1 MVFGTRGG
9 FHNLHLVDEAQTHI
23 SRLNWLLVVLIPS
36 LCLSYK
42 CRAPNT
48 CKQCTPQTTADLVV
62 HGGAASLPT
71 QPALVHAAVAMSS
84 APTNVVSKRAS
95 GGGDSP
101 GSPWQLAIC

>member
-9 FHNLHLVDEAQTHI
+9 FHNLHLVDEAQTHT
-23 SRLNWLLVVLIPS
+23 SRLDWLLVVLIPS

-71 QPALVHAAVAMSS
+71 QPALVHAAAAMWS
-84 APTNVVSKRAS
+84 APINLVSKRIS
-95 GGGDSP
+95 GGGELP
-101 GSPWQLAIC
+101 GCLW